1 MQYKAVDVE
10 DYLRQLPEE
19 RIEAIQKLR
28 KTIKDNISSEFEE
41 TMIYGMIG
49 YVVPHSLYPAGYHVT
64 PELPLSFIN
73 LASQKNTI
81 SLYHFGI
88 YMYPE
93 VLKWF
98 ENEYP
103 KHVKTKLDMGKSCI
117 RFKNMDTIPYD
128 LIGELCRKISMEDFI
143 DMYEEA
149 IKNRK

>member
-10 DYLRQLPEE
+10 DYLRQLPED
-19 RIEAIQKLR
+19 RIEPIQKLR

-49 YVVPHSLYPAGYHVT
+49 YIVPHNLYPAGYHVT

-88 YMYPE
+88 YMFPE

-128 LIGELCRKISMEDFI
+128 LIGQLCRKISMEDFI

-149 IKNRK
+149 TKNRK